1 MVPLGLVQCSS
12 GLSGVRSRNS
22 RLCSYLMG
30 NRKLLWMQC
39 RGIGTHLSARGKSHE
54 FSQVAAGSWVIISSS
69 AGNGT
74 SKLVFPQR
82 RQDSC
87 LVGRDTSAFS
97 SKHGRAIETPLEVRQ
112 ETQGPFPVA
121 TGILEFLSI
130 FMRSQA
136 SSPFEALI
144 LCASRVV
151 KGM

>member
-1 MVPLGLVQCSS
+1 MFLRTLWNSIKEIQDPFLFDGEHRIALHALQGNRDSSLCEGEVSRFFSSCGRNLGYNLEFCREWPFKTRVSSATS
-12 GLSGVRSRNS
+12 GLLSCCKGHVRILLKAWHRNS
-22 RLCSYLMG
+22 
-30 NRKLLWMQC
+30 N
-39 RGIGTHLSARGKSHE
+39 A
-54 FSQVAAGSWVIISSS
+54 SQ
-69 AGNGT
+69 
-74 SKLVFPQR
+74 
-82 RQDSC
+82 
-87 LVGRDTSAFS
+87 
-97 SKHGRAIETPLEVRQ
+97 VRQ

>member
-1 MVPLGLVQCSS
+1 MFL
-12 GLSGVRSRNS
+12 
-22 RLCSYLMG
+22 SYLTENMEF
-30 NRKLLWMQC
+30 LCMQC
-39 RGIGTHLSARGKSHE
+39 RGIGPHLVVWGKSQCY
-54 FSQVAAGSWVIISSS
+54 SQVAMGTWVMFSSYS
-69 AGNGT
+69 GDGP
-74 SKLVFPQR
+74 SKLVLVQR

-87 LVGRDTSAFS
+87 LVTRDNSGI
-97 SKHGRAIETPLEVRQ
+97 SKRLDRTIGMLLEVRQ

-144 LCASRVV
+144 LCASRGV

>member
-1 MVPLGLVQCSS
+1 M
-12 GLSGVRSRNS
+12 
-22 RLCSYLMG
+22 
-30 NRKLLWMQC
+30 LWTQC
-39 RGIGTHLSARGKSHE
+39 RGIGTHLAGRGKSHD
-54 FSQVAAGSWVIISSS
+54 FSRVAAGTWVIISSS
-69 AGNGT
+69 ARKGP
-74 SKLVFPQR
+74 SKLLFPQH

-87 LVGRDTSAFS
+87 LVAKDTSGFS
-97 SKHGRAIETPLEVRQ
+97 SKHGRAVETPFKVRQ

-121 TGILEFLSI
+121 IGILEFLSI

>member
-1 MVPLGLVQCSS
+1 MARRKSLDF
-12 GLSGVRSRNS
+12 SR
-22 RLCSYLMG
+22 
-30 NRKLLWMQC
+30 
-39 RGIGTHLSARGKSHE
+39 
-54 FSQVAAGSWVIISSS
+54 VAAGTWVIISSF
-69 AGNGT
+69 AGNGP

-87 LVGRDTSAFS
+87 LVARDTSAFS

-136 SSPFEALI
+136 LSPFEALI
-144 LCASRVV
+144 L
-151 KGM
+151 